1 MVVLGLVSFS
11 FISTGHELSLEL
23 FEGYGTILFLLLILF
38 VRTTLTLSAN
48 VSGITDGMFLPIL
61 SIGALVSS
69 ILGKAFVALG
79 GDTRL
84 YSVIIVLGITACIAG
99 SMKMPLTAIV
109 FSLEALS
116 CHDNII
122 PVVIT
127 AFVAYLITELF
138 GVKSINDTII
148 ELREDFEEHGREKTV
163 VDTYVVVQKGAF
175 AVGKQ
180 IRDIFW
186 PRNLFVLSTKKAS
199 SNTKIDVH
207 GGKELGEGDILHI
220 RYTTT
225 DDMLT
230 RRELFDIV
238 GEQETEER

>member
-1 MVVLGLVSFS
+1 M
-11 FISTGHELSLEL
+11 
-23 FEGYGTILFLLLILF
+23 
-38 VRTTLTLSAN
+38 
-48 VSGITDGMFLPIL
+48 
-61 SIGALVSS
+61 
-69 ILGKAFVALG
+69 
-79 GDTRL
+79 
-84 YSVIIVLGITACIAG
+84 
-99 SMKMPLTAIV
+99 
-109 FSLEALS
+109 
-116 CHDNII
+116 
-122 PVVIT
+122 
-127 AFVAYLITELF
+127 
-138 GVKSINDTII
+138 
-148 ELREDFEEHGREKTV
+148 
-163 VDTYVVVQKGAF
+163 VDTYVVVQKDAF

-238 GEQETEER
+238 GEQEIKEAEEK

>member
-1 MVVLGLVSFS
+1 M
-11 FISTGHELSLEL
+11 
-23 FEGYGTILFLLLILF
+23 
-38 VRTTLTLSAN
+38 
-48 VSGITDGMFLPIL
+48 
-61 SIGALVSS
+61 
-69 ILGKAFVALG
+69 
-79 GDTRL
+79 
-84 YSVIIVLGITACIAG
+84 
-99 SMKMPLTAIV
+99 
-109 FSLEALS
+109 
-116 CHDNII
+116 
-122 PVVIT
+122 
-127 AFVAYLITELF
+127 
-138 GVKSINDTII
+138 
-148 ELREDFEEHGREKTV
+148 

-186 PRNLFVLSTKKAS
+186 PRNLFVLSTKKVS

-238 GEQETEER
+238 GEQEIKEAEEK

>member
-48 VSGITDGMFLPIL
+48 VSGITGGMFLPIL
-61 SIGALVSS
+61 SLGALVSS

-148 ELREDFEEHGREKTV
+148 ELR
-163 VDTYVVVQKGAF
+163 
-175 AVGKQ
+175 
-180 IRDIFW
+180 
-186 PRNLFVLSTKKAS
+186 
-199 SNTKIDVH
+199 
-207 GGKELGEGDILHI
+207 
-220 RYTTT
+220 
-225 DDMLT
+225 
-230 RRELFDIV
+230 
-238 GEQETEER
+238 